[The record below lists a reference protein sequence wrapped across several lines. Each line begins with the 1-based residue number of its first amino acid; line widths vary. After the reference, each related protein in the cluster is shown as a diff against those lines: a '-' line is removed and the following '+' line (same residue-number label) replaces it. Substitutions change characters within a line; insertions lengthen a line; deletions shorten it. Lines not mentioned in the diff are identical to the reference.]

1 MEKINMK
8 MAAASLLGKDPEA
21 KQESGGLLENRW
33 HAGQAADVA
42 ILCQFSLRNM
52 LPLPG

>member
-1 MEKINMK
+1 MK

-52 LPLPG
+52 LPLLG